1 MVKNYF
7 LWRNRVPLLGA
18 ALLLISIHLLWSGV
32 RPDQRAAKPR
42 GLVMAAL
49 APVQS
54 AAARMASGAG
64 GIVQDYLDL
73 VGVRQENA
81 RLRAQLA
88 REQTQ
93 QARLAELEVEN
104 RHLSDLLELKQA
116 LALKVAAANVIGADA
131 SGLARSV
138 VLEGGAE
145 QGFAPGMAVLS
156 TAGVVGKI
164 IAVGPS
170 SSRVL
175 LINDHNSALD
185 AFDQRS
191 RVRGIIAGVVE
202 DGLVMK
208 YVDRSEDVKPGD
220 TIVTSGLDGIFPRG
234 LLVGEVTAVR
244 REGPGLFL
252 NVEVAP
258 AADFHGLEQVLVV
271 SQRIPQPPPAE
282 PKG

>member
-1 MVKNYF
+1 MKNYF
-7 LWRNRVPLLGA
+7 LWRNRVPIMGA
-18 ALLLISIHLLWSGV
+18 VLLLVSAHFLWSGV

-42 GLVMAAL
+42 GLVMEGL
-49 APVQS
+49 APVQI
-54 AAARMASGAG
+54 AAARLTEGGAG
-64 GIVQDYLDL
+64 IIHDYLDL
-73 VGVRQENA
+73 VGVQKENA
-81 RLRAQLA
+81 RLRAELA

-93 QARLAELEVEN
+93 RARLAELEAEN
-104 RHLSDLLELKQA
+104 LHLSDLLELKQA
-116 LALKVAAANVIGADA
+116 LALKSVAANVIGADA
-131 SGLARSV
+131 SGLARTLV
-138 VLEGGAE
+138 VEGGSDQNFGA
-145 QGFAPGMAVLS
+145 GMAVLS
-156 TAGVVGKI
+156 TEGVVGRL

-191 RVRGIIAGVVE
+191 RVRGIVAGLVD

-208 YVDRSEDVKPGD
+208 YVDRSEDVKSGD

-234 LLVGEVTAVR
+234 LLVGEVSAVV

-252 NVEVAP
+252 TVNVAA
-258 AADFHGLEQVLVV
+258 AADFHRLEQVLVV
-271 SQRIPQPPPAE
+271 TQRIPQPPAE